1 MTKIITDRINIVQN
15 VNEIQVQAIATT
27 TAGELGTILT
37 IVTVRRLPARF
48 RKDNGPA
55 AVDIGIHILKS
66 KMLPIHIQDGVNLP
80 TAAGVNA
87 VNPETTAEASRDH
100 VTLAASGMVKIA
112 DLC

>member
-15 VNEIQVQAIATT
+15 GNEIQVQALAT
-27 TAGELGTILT
+27 TAGDLGTILT

-66 KMLPIHIQDGVNLP
+66 KMLPIHIQDIVYLP
-80 TAAGVNA
+80 TASGVNA

>member
-1 MTKIITDRINIVQN
+1 MSKIITDRINIVQN
-15 VNEIQVQAIATT
+15 ENEIQVQALAT
-27 TAGELGTILT
+27 TAGDHGTILT

-66 KMLPIHIQDGVNLP
+66 KMLPIHIQDIVNLP
-80 TAAGVNA
+80 TASGVNA